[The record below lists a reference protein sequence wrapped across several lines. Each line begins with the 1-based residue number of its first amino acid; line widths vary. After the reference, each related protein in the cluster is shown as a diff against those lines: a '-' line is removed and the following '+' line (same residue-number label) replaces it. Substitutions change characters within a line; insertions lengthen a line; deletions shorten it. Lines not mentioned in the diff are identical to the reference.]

1 MNILI
6 TGCGSGLG
14 QALLGE
20 SIKKN
25 LSVFPHYRNSFTHFS
40 GDICDSGFSD
50 RLGEYVR
57 EKNIDV
63 FINSAA
69 IYCGGPLLE
78 TSDSDIER
86 TIATNLTS
94 QILMLKKV
102 FGYFVEKKS
111 GLIININSLSGIYP
125 AKNES
130 VYSAS
135 KFGLKGFSKSLQ
147 LEAIGTGVEVLDVYP
162 GAIQTRM
169 TEERPNY
176 QTLMKSDEVAS
187 QILDLISDKK
197 HYVNEVIL
205 RKRNES
211 SNS

>member
-14 QALLGE
+14 QALLEE
-20 SIKKN
+20 STKKN

-40 GDICDSGFSD
+40 GDISDSGFSD
-50 RLGEYVR
+50 KLGEYVR

-86 TIATNLTS
+86 TIVTNLTS

-102 FGYFVEKKS
+102 FEYFVEKKS

-125 AKNES
+125 AKNEC

-169 TEERPNY
+169 TEDRPNY
-176 QTLMKSDEVAS
+176 QTLMKSDEIAS